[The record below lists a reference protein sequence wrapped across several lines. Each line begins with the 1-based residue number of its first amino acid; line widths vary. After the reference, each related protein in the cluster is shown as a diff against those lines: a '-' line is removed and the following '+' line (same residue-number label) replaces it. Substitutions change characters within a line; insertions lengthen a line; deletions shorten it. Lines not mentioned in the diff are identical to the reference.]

1 METLTPGVI
10 FQALAVLIVLWKGFE
25 EIGKMIDRITSRH
38 DREKSWD
45 KAVESIS
52 EERQKIVKLY
62 DGRLDDIEKKIDAN
76 HDELE
81 TKLDTNYN
89 EYEAKI
95 QEIRAEQMFMMELF
109 RAVLDGLGQLNCN
122 GAVTNMKNKL
132 DDYLN
137 HQAHD
142 I

>member
-1 METLTPGVI
+1 MENLTPGI
-10 FQALAVLIVLWKGFE
+10 IIQALAVLIILWKGFE

-38 DREKSWD
+38 DREKGWD
-45 KAVESIS
+45 KAVEQIS
-52 EERQKIVKLY
+52 EEREKIVKLY
-62 DGRLDDIEKKIDAN
+62 DGRLDELEEKIDAN

-81 TKLDTNYN
+81 NKLDTNHN